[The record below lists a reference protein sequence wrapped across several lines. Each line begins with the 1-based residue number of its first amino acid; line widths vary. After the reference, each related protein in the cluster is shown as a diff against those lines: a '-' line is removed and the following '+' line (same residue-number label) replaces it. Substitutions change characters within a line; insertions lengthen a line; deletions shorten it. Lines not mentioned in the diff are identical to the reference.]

1 MNSSMKSTVIA
12 SMIFSL
18 VLGIAAPAGASG
30 VSTTNETEAQIS
42 EASEILGS
50 LEEQEL
56 IEPSVDVQPTVATDG
71 DSSELQNGAVGLKTE
86 AGGAEYI
93 DGEIVTVAEDHNIV
107 YESLL
112 SGDSRAV
119 IQIDSPD
126 SPTTYPF
133 EMTGEYST
141 LNMRE
146 DGGVDALDEH
156 NNIVASIDA
165 PWAYDANGE
174 AVPTYFTIDGKTI
187 TQVVEHDERFE
198 YGIVADP
205 TLRQH
210 IKKVIAGC
218 LGVQPGTLTVWGVL
232 ESHFKSWDKA
242 VKFLVRRVGVLAA
255 VSCLGGIVY
264 EYL

>member
-1 MNSSMKSTVIA
+1 MKQSIKSTVIA

-18 VLGIAAPAGASG
+18 VLGIVVPAGASG
-30 VSTTNETEAQIS
+30 VTTENETELKISQAS
-42 EASEILGS
+42 EALDS
-50 LEEQEL
+50 LEKKEL
-56 IEPSVDVQPTVATDG
+56 IEPSVDIQPTVATDG
-71 DSSELQNGAVGLKTE
+71 SSSELQNGTIGLKTE
-86 AGGAEYI
+86 NGGASYVE
-93 DGEIVTVAEDHNIV
+93 GKVVTIADDHNIM

-112 SGDSRAV
+112 SGDVRAI

-126 SPTTYPF
+126 SPTAYSF

-141 LNMRE
+141 LKLRE
-146 DGGVDALDEH
+146 DGGIDAIDEQ
-156 NNIVASIDA
+156 NNIVASVDS

-174 AVPTYFTIDGKTI
+174 AVPTYFTIDGTTI

-205 TLRQH
+205 TLKQH

-218 LGVQPGTLTVWGVL
+218 LGVQAETFTVWGVL
-232 ESHFKSWDKA
+232 EATFKSWDKA
-242 VKFLVRRVGVLAA
+242 IKFLVRRIGVLAA

-264 EYL
+264 KYL

>member
-1 MNSSMKSTVIA
+1 MKHFMKSTVIA
-12 SMIFSL
+12 SMVFSL
-18 VLGIAAPAGASG
+18 VLGIAVPAGASG
-30 VSTTNETEAQIS
+30 GITKNEAETQIS
-42 EASEILGS
+42 QASEILDN
-50 LEEQEL
+50 LEEKKL
-56 IEPSVDVQPTVATDG
+56 IEPSVDIQPTVATDG
-71 DSSELQNGAVGLKTE
+71 SSSELQNGVVGLKTE
-86 AGGAEYI
+86 SGGASYVE
-93 DGEIVTVAEDHNIV
+93 GKIVTVADDHNIV

-112 SGDSRAV
+112 NGDSRAV
-119 IQIDSPD
+119 IQIDSPEA
-126 SPTTYPF
+126 PTTYSF

-141 LNMRE
+141 LEMRE
-146 DGGVDALDEH
+146 DGGIDALDEH
-156 NNIVASIDA
+156 NNVVASVDS

-174 AVPTYFTIDGKTI
+174 AVPTYFTIDGTTI

-205 TLRQH
+205 TLKQH

-218 LGVQPGTLTVWGVL
+218 LGVQPQTLTVWGVL
-232 ESHFKSWDKA
+232 EANFKSWDKA